1 MSLTHSPQPAAVN
14 VVSLPIH
21 RGFHT
26 RAAHPPY
33 QHLSPGVSPHS
44 VASSRRQR
52 RSFFGIGEILQVVAN
67 VRTSRRCP
75 SIARSYLTRPPLVN
89 PNRCSMYANTMSF
102 SSHTYQPASTLRSL
116 VESRQLLEEARR
128 EIAESRERAQLRP
141 SHTFSRLPNFFPRPA
156 ELQAVGRTLEEEPCF
171 TVLFGASSV
180 GKVALFEQPLSSDTD
195 LFSHRLPF
203 CANS

>member
-1 MSLTHSPQPAAVN
+1 MSLTHSPQPSPVN

-21 RGFHT
+21 RGLHT
-26 RAAHPPY
+26 RTAQSSY
-33 QHLSPGVSPHS
+33 QRLSPSGASRHS
-44 VASSRRQR
+44 VASSHRQR

-67 VRTSRRCP
+67 VRTSRRFP
-75 SIARSYLTRPPLVN
+75 SITCSQLTRPLRKPHH
-89 PNRCSMYANTMSF
+89 RSMYANTMSF

-180 GKVALFEQPLSSDTD
+180 GKVALF
-195 LFSHRLPF
+195 
-203 CANS
+203 